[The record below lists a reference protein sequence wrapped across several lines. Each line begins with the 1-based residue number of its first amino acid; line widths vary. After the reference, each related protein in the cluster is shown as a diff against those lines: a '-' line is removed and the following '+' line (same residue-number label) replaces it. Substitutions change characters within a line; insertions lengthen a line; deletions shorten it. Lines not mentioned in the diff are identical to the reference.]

1 MADYSGFPEWFFER
15 ADDRGDDVFYRPARL
30 VTHIDDG
37 AVAAVGAL
45 YDELGLTGRVLDL
58 MSSWV
63 SHFRV
68 PPKEL
73 VVLGMNAEELAAN
86 PAATERIVHDLNAD
100 PRIPVPD
107 EDVDG
112 VVCCVSV
119 DYLIRPVEVLAE
131 AARVLR
137 PGGRLVAIHGVP
149 IADPDDMT
157 AAVAP
162 LDPYMGLADEADRLD
177 PLAAAAG
184 FRLLSRESASP
195 FQGGMTPEEYAQSI
209 ESRMWSFL
217 TGLDD
222 ETWARVVEPSI
233 AALRALPEPDR
244 PREQTW
250 RVNLAVFTTGD

>member
-1 MADYSGFPEWFFER
+1 MAETASAS
-15 ADDRGDDVFYRPARL
+15 ADSTAEKYDKSHGQMDRGRQVAGDLAPHL
-30 VTHIDDG
+30 VDG
-37 AVAAVGAL
+37 PVLEVGVGTGLVAAAL
-45 YDELGLTGRVLDL
+45 RELGHDVRGIDNNEEMLTGARERLGDAVSFGDALDL
-58 MSSWV
+58 
-63 SHFRV
+63 
-68 PPKEL
+68 
-73 VVLGMNAEELAAN
+73 
-86 PAATERIVHDLNAD
+86 
-100 PRIPVPD
+100 
-107 EDVDG
+107 
-112 VVCCVSV
+112 
-119 DYLIRPVEVLAE
+119 PVEDGSMANVVYVHVLHLLDDLPAGLAE

-195 FQGGMTPEEYAQSI
+195 FTGGMTPEEYAQSI

-250 RVNLAVFTTGD
+250 RVNLAVLTTGD